1 MVLKLDANLTTRK
14 PAGKAKQT
22 LVYQRVML
30 KTKSG
35 NVQNSRYLFMLLCV
49 DLMIE
54 EAKGALIEEI
64 ERNSSR
70 QIRLVFGEIF
80 RAHLAGETVSPTQ
93 LAAVSGTSFE
103 NIRLL
108 LRAAQ
113 GDDLVDVAQ
122 RGRTR
127 HIRPKPKLID
137 LCESWVLRLLNSVR
151 AVPISVGNKHDLHY
165 GFLALHAAD
174 VRTEDFR
181 LNHLLRSTHGRA
193 FCCLLYRNFMSGAAD
208 LSVNDILEALPVS
221 HETVRL
227 MKKDLIEMD
236 MVSQFKRGRRTYL
249 HPTKHLITEIDAYL
263 ARISVYIDK
272 NIGSLRQPEMVESL

>member
-1 MVLKLDANLTTRK
+1 
-14 PAGKAKQT
+14 
-22 LVYQRVML
+22 ML
-30 KTKSG
+30 ETETG
-35 NVQNSRYLFMLLCV
+35 AVQNVRCLLMLLSV

-54 EAKGALIEEI
+54 EAKGVLIEKI
-64 ERNSSR
+64 ERTSSR

-80 RAHLAGETVSPTQ
+80 RAHMAGETISPTQ

-113 GDDLVDVAQ
+113 GDNLINVVQ
-122 RGRTR
+122 QGRNR
-127 HIRPKPKLID
+127 NILPEPKLIIAW
-137 LCESWVLRLLNSVR
+137 ERFVVGLLNSVR
-151 AVPISVGNKHDLHY
+151 SVPISSNNKHDLHF

-193 FCCLLYRNFMSGAAD
+193 FCCLLYRNFLSGARD
-208 LSVNDILEALPVS
+208 LSVNDILEAMPVS

-236 MVSQFKRGRRTYL
+236 MISQFKRGRRTYL
-249 HPTKHLITEIDAYL
+249 HPTVHLITEIDAYL

-272 NIGSLRQPEMVESL
+272 NIGSLRQIEMVESV

>member
-1 MVLKLDANLTTRK
+1 MD
-14 PAGKAKQT
+14 
-22 LVYQRVML
+22 
-30 KTKSG
+30 
-35 NVQNSRYLFMLLCV
+35 
-49 DLMIE
+49 
-54 EAKGALIEEI
+54 
-64 ERNSSR
+64 RNSSR
-70 QIRLVFGEIF
+70 QIQLVFGEIF
-80 RAHLAGETVSPTQ
+80 RAHLAGETISPTQ

-113 GDDLVDVAQ
+113 GDDLINVEQ

-127 HIRPKPKLID
+127 HILPKPKLID
-137 LCESWVLRLLNSVR
+137 ACERFMLDLLNSVR
-151 AVPISVGNKHDLHY
+151 AVPISSNNRHDLHY

-193 FCCLLYRNFMSGAAD
+193 FCCLLYRNFLYGARD
-208 LSVNDILEALPVS
+208 LSVNDILGALPVS

-249 HPTKHLITEIDAYL
+249 HPTAHLITEIDAYL

-272 NIGSLRQPEMVESL
+272 KYRKFAANEDGRKRLVYLCVWHHGDAVRPG

>member
-1 MVLKLDANLTTRK
+1 
-14 PAGKAKQT
+14 
-22 LVYQRVML
+22 
-30 KTKSG
+30 
-35 NVQNSRYLFMLLCV
+35 MLLFV

-54 EAKGALIEEI
+54 EAKAALIEEI
-64 ERNSSR
+64 ERHSSR
-70 QIRLVFGEIF
+70 QIRLVFGEIV
-80 RAHLAGETVSPTQ
+80 RAYLAGETISPTQ
-93 LAAVSGTSFE
+93 LASVSGTSFE

-113 GDDLVDVAQ
+113 DDDLINVVQ

-127 HIRPKPKLID
+127 HILPKPKLID
-137 LCESWVLRLLNSVR
+137 ACERFMLDLLNSVR
-151 AVPISVGNKHDLHY
+151 AVPISSNNRHDLHY

-193 FCCLLYRNFMSGAAD
+193 FCCLLYRNFLYGARD
-208 LSVNDILEALPVS
+208 LSVNDILGALPVS

-249 HPTKHLITEIDAYL
+249 HPTAHLITEIDAYL
-263 ARISVYIDK
+263 ARISVYIDR
-272 NIGSLRQPEMVESL
+272 NIGNLRQTKMVESV

>member
-1 MVLKLDANLTTRK
+1 
-14 PAGKAKQT
+14 
-22 LVYQRVML
+22 
-30 KTKSG
+30 
-35 NVQNSRYLFMLLCV
+35 MLLFV

-54 EAKGALIEEI
+54 EAKAALIEEI
-64 ERNSSR
+64 ERHSSR
-70 QIRLVFGEIF
+70 QIRLVFGEIV
-80 RAHLAGETVSPTQ
+80 RAYLAGETISPTQ

-113 GDDLVDVAQ
+113 NDDLINVVQ
-122 RGRTR
+122 QGRTR
-127 HIRPKPKLID
+127 HILPKPKLID
-137 LCESWVLRLLNSVR
+137 ACERFMLDLLNSVR
-151 AVPISVGNKHDLHY
+151 AVPISSNNRHDLHY

-193 FCCLLYRNFMSGAAD
+193 FCCLLYRNFLYGARD
-208 LSVNDILEALPVS
+208 LSVNDILGALPVS

-249 HPTKHLITEIDAYL
+249 HPTAHLITEIDAYL
-263 ARISVYIDK
+263 ARISVYIDR
-272 NIGSLRQPEMVESL
+272 NIGNLRQTKMVESV

>member
-1 MVLKLDANLTTRK
+1 
-14 PAGKAKQT
+14 
-22 LVYQRVML
+22 
-30 KTKSG
+30 
-35 NVQNSRYLFMLLCV
+35 MLLCL

-54 EAKGALIEEI
+54 EAKSVSPMKEV

-80 RAHLAGETVSPTQ
+80 RAHMAGETVSPSQ

-113 GDDLVDVAQ
+113 GDEMIDVLQ
-122 RGRTR
+122 KGRTR
-127 HIRPKPKLID
+127 HIYPKPEFIAR
-137 LCESWVLRLLNSVR
+137 CEGWVLGLLR
-151 AVPISVGNKHDLHY
+151 SVGLPPVEANEGNELRQA
-165 GFLALHAAD
+165 FLAMHAAD
-174 VRTEDFR
+174 VRTEDLR
-181 LNHLLRSTHGRA
+181 LNHLLRSTHGRGL
-193 FCCLLYRNFMSGAAD
+193 CCMLYRNFRRLKPD

-236 MVSQFKRGRRTYL
+236 MVTQYKGGRRTYL
-249 HPTKHLITEIDAYL
+249 HPTAHLLTEVSAYL
-263 ARISVYIDK
+263 ARVSLYIDK
-272 NIGSLRQPEMVESL
+272 NIDSLQQFELAETV

>member
-1 MVLKLDANLTTRK
+1 
-14 PAGKAKQT
+14 
-22 LVYQRVML
+22 
-30 KTKSG
+30 
-35 NVQNSRYLFMLLCV
+35 MLLFV

-54 EAKGALIEEI
+54 EAKAALIEEI
-64 ERNSSR
+64 ERHSSR
-70 QIRLVFGEIF
+70 QIRLVFGEIV
-80 RAHLAGETVSPTQ
+80 RAYLAGETISPTQ
-93 LAAVSGTSFE
+93 LASVSGTSFE

-113 GDDLVDVAQ
+113 DDDLINVVQ

-127 HIRPKPKLID
+127 HILPKPKLID
-137 LCESWVLRLLNSVR
+137 ACERFMLDLLNSVR
-151 AVPISVGNKHDLHY
+151 AVPISSNNRHDLHY

-193 FCCLLYRNFMSGAAD
+193 FCCLLYRNFLYGARD
-208 LSVNDILEALPVS
+208 LSVNDILGALPVS

-236 MVSQFKRGRRTYL
+236 MVTQFKRGRRTYL
-249 HPTKHLITEIDAYL
+249 HPTAHLITEIDAYL
-263 ARISVYIDK
+263 ARISVYIDR
-272 NIGSLRQPEMVESL
+272 NIGNLRQTKMVESV

>member
-1 MVLKLDANLTTRK
+1 
-14 PAGKAKQT
+14 
-22 LVYQRVML
+22 ML
-30 KTKSG
+30 KTETG
-35 NVQNSRYLFMLLCV
+35 EVQNSRCLFMLLCV

-80 RAHLAGETVSPTQ
+80 RAHLAKETISPTQ

-113 GDDLVDVAQ
+113 NDDLINVVQ
-122 RGRTR
+122 QGRTR
-127 HIRPKPKLID
+127 HILPKPKLID
-137 LCESWVLRLLNSVR
+137 ACERFVLGLLNSVR
-151 AVPISVGNKHDLHY
+151 AVPISANNTHDLHY

-174 VRTEDFR
+174 VRIEDFR

-193 FCCLLYRNFMSGAAD
+193 FCCLLYRNFLSGARD
-208 LSVNDILEALPVS
+208 LSVNDILEVLPVS

-249 HPTKHLITEIDAYL
+249 HPTAHLITEIDAYL

-272 NIGSLRQPEMVESL
+272 NIGSLRQIEMVESV

>member
-1 MVLKLDANLTTRK
+1 
-14 PAGKAKQT
+14 
-22 LVYQRVML
+22 
-30 KTKSG
+30 
-35 NVQNSRYLFMLLCV
+35 MLLCV

-54 EAKGALIEEI
+54 EAKAALIEEI
-64 ERNSSR
+64 ERHSSR
-70 QIRLVFGEIF
+70 QIRLVFGEIV
-80 RAHLAGETVSPTQ
+80 RAHLAGETISPTQ
-93 LAAVSGTSFE
+93 LASVSGTSFE

-113 GDDLVDVAQ
+113 DDDLINVVQ

-127 HIRPKPKLID
+127 HILPKPKLID
-137 LCESWVLRLLNSVR
+137 ACERFMLDLLNSVR
-151 AVPISVGNKHDLHY
+151 AVPISSNNRHDLHY

-193 FCCLLYRNFMSGAAD
+193 FCCLLYRNFLYGARD
-208 LSVNDILEALPVS
+208 LSVNDILGALPVS

-236 MVSQFKRGRRTYL
+236 MVTQFKRGRRTYL
-249 HPTKHLITEIDAYL
+249 HPTAHLITEIDAYL
-263 ARISVYIDK
+263 ARISVYIDR
-272 NIGSLRQPEMVESL
+272 NIGNLRQTKMVESV

>member
-1 MVLKLDANLTTRK
+1 
-14 PAGKAKQT
+14 
-22 LVYQRVML
+22 
-30 KTKSG
+30 
-35 NVQNSRYLFMLLCV
+35 MLLFV

-54 EAKGALIEEI
+54 EAKAALIEEI
-64 ERNSSR
+64 ERHSSR
-70 QIRLVFGEIF
+70 QIRLVFGEIV
-80 RAHLAGETVSPTQ
+80 RAYLAGETISPTQ

-113 GDDLVDVAQ
+113 NDDLINVVQ
-122 RGRTR
+122 QGRTR
-127 HIRPKPKLID
+127 HILPKPKLID
-137 LCESWVLRLLNSVR
+137 ACERFMLDLLNSVR
-151 AVPISVGNKHDLHY
+151 AVPISSNNRHDLHY

-174 VRTEDFR
+174 VRIEDFR

-193 FCCLLYRNFMSGAAD
+193 FCCLLYRNFLCGARD
-208 LSVNDILEALPVS
+208 LSVNDILGALPVS

-249 HPTKHLITEIDAYL
+249 HPTAHLITEIDAYL
-263 ARISVYIDK
+263 ARISVYIDR
-272 NIGSLRQPEMVESL
+272 NIGNLRHTKMVESV

>member
-1 MVLKLDANLTTRK
+1 
-14 PAGKAKQT
+14 
-22 LVYQRVML
+22 
-30 KTKSG
+30 
-35 NVQNSRYLFMLLCV
+35 MLLCV

-64 ERNSSR
+64 ERHSSR
-70 QIRLVFGEIF
+70 QIRLVFGEII
-80 RAHLAGETVSPTQ
+80 RAHLAGETISPTQ
-93 LAAVSGTSFE
+93 LASVSGTSFE

-113 GDDLVDVAQ
+113 DDDLINVVQ

-127 HIRPKPKLID
+127 HILPKPKLID
-137 LCESWVLRLLNSVR
+137 ACERFMLDLLNSVR
-151 AVPISVGNKHDLHY
+151 AVPISSNNRHDLHY

-193 FCCLLYRNFMSGAAD
+193 FCCLLYRNFLYGARD
-208 LSVNDILEALPVS
+208 LSVNDILGALPVS

-236 MVSQFKRGRRTYL
+236 MVTQFKRGRRTYL
-249 HPTKHLITEIDAYL
+249 HPTAHMITEIDAYL
-263 ARISVYIDK
+263 ARISVYIDR
-272 NIGSLRQPEMVESL
+272 NIGNLRQTKMVESV